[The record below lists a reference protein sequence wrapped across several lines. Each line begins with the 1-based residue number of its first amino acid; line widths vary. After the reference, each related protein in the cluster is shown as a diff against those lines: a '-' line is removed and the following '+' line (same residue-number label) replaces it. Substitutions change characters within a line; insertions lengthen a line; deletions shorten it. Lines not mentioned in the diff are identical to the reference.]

1 MTSLNQTVDR
11 MLRQALAKPEPLSGR
26 DLEGILRLMGK
37 WRHQMISNSII
48 ARDGAVVQAGPFAGM
63 RLGQHSAEGCHAPK
77 LLGCYEQALHPHFE
91 RFITRG
97 FDAVLN
103 IGCAEGYYAIGL
115 ARRMPG
121 TKIFAHDL
129 NEGAQRACRTLAEA
143 NGVADRISI
152 GGLVRG
158 EDFARFADLKTLVL
172 VDIEGGEEALLDP
185 MAFPALRRMT
195 LIVECH
201 EERRLGMT
209 DLIAARFAA
218 SHQVTREEQPFSQ
231 PELPTWMKGLGHL
244 DQLLAIWEWRIA
256 PTPWLVL
263 EPHAP

>member
-1 MTSLNQTVDR
+1 MTSLNQTMDSL
-11 MLRQALAKPEPLSGR
+11 LRRALAKPEPLSGR

-37 WRHQMISNSII
+37 WRHQMMSNSII
-48 ARDGAVVQAGPFAGM
+48 ARDGPVVQAGPFAGM

-91 RFITRG
+91 RFITVG

-121 TKIFAHDL
+121 TEIFAHDL
-129 NEGAQRACRTLAEA
+129 NEGAQRACRALAEA
-143 NGVADRISI
+143 NDVAERITI

-158 EDFARFADLKTLVL
+158 EDFARFADRNTLVL

-185 MAFPALRRMT
+185 VAFPALRQLT

-201 EERRLGMT
+201 EERRRGMT
-209 DLIAARFAA
+209 DLIATRFAPT
-218 SHQVTREEQPFSQ
+218 HQVTRLEQPFSQ
-231 PELPTWMKGLGHL
+231 PELPAWMKDLGHL
-244 DQLLAIWEWRIA
+244 DQLLAIWEWRMA
-256 PTPWLVL
+256 PTPWLIM
-263 EPHAP
+263 EPRQE

>member
-1 MTSLNQTVDR
+1 MANLNQAVER
-11 MLRQALAKPEPLSGR
+11 LLRQALAKPEPLSMNQ
-26 DLEGILRLMGK
+26 LEGMLRLLGK
-37 WRHQMISNSII
+37 WRHQLISNAIK
-48 ARDGAVVQAGPFAGM
+48 ARDGLVVQGGPFAGM
-63 RLGQHSAEGCHAPK
+63 QLGENSLEGCRAPK
-77 LLGCYEQALHPHFE
+77 LLGCYEQPLHPHLE
-91 RFITRG
+91 RFIMRG

-115 ARRMPG
+115 ARRMPN

-129 NEGAQRACRTLAEA
+129 NEGAQQACRILAEA
-143 NGVADRISI
+143 NGVADRITI

-158 EDFARFADLKTLVL
+158 EDLARFADLKTLVL

-185 MAFPALRRMT
+185 VAFPTLRHMT

-201 EERRLGMT
+201 EERRAGMT
-209 DLIAARFAA
+209 ELIAARFAA

-244 DQLLAIWEWRIA
+244 DQLLAIWEWRMA

>member
-1 MTSLNQTVDR
+1 MTSLNQTMDSL
-11 MLRQALAKPEPLSGR
+11 LRRALAKPDPLSGR

-48 ARDGAVVQAGPFAGM
+48 ARDGPVVQAGPFAGM

-121 TKIFAHDL
+121 TEIFAHDL
-129 NEGAQRACRTLAEA
+129 NEGAQLACRALAEA
-143 NGVADRISI
+143 NDVSDRITI

-158 EDFARFADLKTLVL
+158 EDFARFADRKTLVL

-185 MAFPALRRMT
+185 VAFPALRQLT

-201 EERRLGMT
+201 EERRRGMT
-209 DLIAARFAA
+209 DLIATRFAPT
-218 SHQVTREEQPFSQ
+218 HQVIRLEQPFSQ
-231 PELPTWMKGLGHL
+231 PELPEWMQGLGHL
-244 DQLLAIWEWRIA
+244 DQLLAIWEWRMA

-263 EPHAP
+263 EPSAT